1 MAKLLES
8 IILLAV
14 LSGINSL
21 NSARDK
27 NCISDILF
35 FNKNNFSASKSTE
48 TNITVL
54 SSVFRNLNN
63 VFVKNSSGF
72 ENSVNET
79 LQEDLVVFPHN
90 FVPDIGDNERGN
102 KFFVNH
108 YLNLK

>member
-1 MAKLLES
+1 MFKLLECI
-8 IILLAV
+8 IILTVFSEISSVNNAC
-14 LSGINSL
+14 
-21 NSARDK
+21 DK

-79 LQEDLVVFPHN
+79 LQEEHSIFPHN
-90 FVPDIGDNERGN
+90 FVPQIGDNERGN
-102 KFFVNH
+102 KLSVN
-108 YLNLK
+108 